1 VSDGVPIYLEVG
13 AKRTF
18 AGAVDWPG
26 WCRAGR
32 REDDAIEA
40 LATYADR
47 YRRVVGRLRLGF
59 QLPADASAVEVVER
73 LKGDAGTDFGAP
85 GGSPRVDA
93 TPIDPADAKR
103 LESILRA
110 CWRTLEA
117 AVEDAGDRE
126 LRKGPRGGG
135 RTVEGIVEHVLG
147 AESGY
152 MSRVG
157 RKFSASG
164 DGSPGAQVAAAG
176 GILLDEMAD
185 AIRDGVPP
193 AGPRGGTRW
202 TARYYVRRS
211 AWHVLDHAWE
221 IEDRTIVD

>member
-1 VSDGVPIYLEVG
+1 VSERIPVYLEVG

-18 AGAVDWPG
+18 AGAIDWPG
-26 WCRAGR
+26 WSRAGR

-40 LATYADR
+40 LIAYADR

-59 QLPADASAVEVVER
+59 EAPADATTLDVVER
-73 LKGDAGTDFGAP
+73 LKGDAGTEFGVPGGAP
-85 GGSPRVDA
+85 RADA
-93 TPIDPADAKR
+93 KPIEPADAKR
-103 LESILRA
+103 LQAILRG

-117 AVEDAGDRE
+117 AVEGAGDRE

-135 RTVEGIVEHVLG
+135 RTVEGIVDHVLG

-152 MSRVG
+152 MSRLG
-157 RKFSASG
+157 RRFTEPGAE
-164 DGSPGAQVAAAG
+164 SPGARVTVASAL
-176 GILLDEMAD
+176 LLDELAV

-193 AGPRGGTRW
+193 AGPRGGSRW

-221 IEDRTIVD
+221 IEDRTVID